1 MLVISIFRIAK
12 FDEDLLKCCTTGEQH
27 AEKENNCK
35 AYEMPSVQPELMSSC
50 FFSAEICCNSK
61 LRIEQ
66 CKIGVQAAK
75 EGRDCHNAGN
85 QTGIEFYKNCCEACK
100 VGLVLGTMQEECSMG
115 VLFGTPFDDSY
126 NYCCNEMKSA
136 DSFVINEDESE

>member
-1 MLVISIFRIAK
+1 MK

-27 AEKENNCK
+27 ADKENNCK
-35 AYEMPSVQPELMSSC
+35 AYEMPIVKAELMSSC

-66 CKIGVQAAK
+66 CKFGVQAAK
-75 EGRDCHNAGN
+75 DGKDCHNPGN
-85 QTGIEFYKNCCEACK
+85 HTGTEFYKNCCESCK

-126 NYCCNEMKSA
+126 NYCCNEMKST
-136 DSFVINEDESE
+136 DSFVISEDESE